1 MELNFLICQ
10 SWLIIYCMP
19 INAILVLGFSYCKV
33 MEPASSADLDLS
45 EREQETKLMHQADQG
60 ETGNPRKVFVGN
72 ICYEVI
78 SCGVEEHLHFSA
90 VLYSWSYFL
99 SFFFAL
105 FVNLHLRKVMNSMFG
120 YEL

>member
-1 MELNFLICQ
+1 
-10 SWLIIYCMP
+10 
-19 INAILVLGFSYCKV
+19 

-45 EREQETKLMHQADQG
+45 VREQETKLMHQADQG

-90 VLYSWSYFL
+90 VLYGCIVI
-99 SFFFAL
+99 FFPICAL
-105 FVNLHLRKVMNSMFG
+105 LIYS
-120 YEL
+120 